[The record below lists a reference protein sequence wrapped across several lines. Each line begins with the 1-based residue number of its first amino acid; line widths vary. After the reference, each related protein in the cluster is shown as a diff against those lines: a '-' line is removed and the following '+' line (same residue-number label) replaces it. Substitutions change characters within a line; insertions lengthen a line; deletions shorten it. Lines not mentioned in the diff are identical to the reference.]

1 MQNRITFK
9 GKIISALCLI
19 IVLLPGLSEIRGQNR
34 VYRVF
39 VKSEWQPYRDSLYSI
54 YGSQKKF
61 VKEFELQALI
71 ALSYYPE
78 LKDVPIAFQFKDIKT
93 TMEVRPEYTSGL
105 KNHNRRYII
114 FIDNDTHHN
123 EGVLLREVTFNA
135 QIGVIGHELA
145 HIMDFEKRTIKSLL
159 LLAIDYKTLRNHAR
173 YERSIDLYA
182 VRRGLGWQTLEF
194 ADFIQNRS
202 DASARYKHFKQI
214 NYLSCSEIEAEI
226 AKMKWYSSFQL
237 PGNFKNKAS
246 EKR

>member
-1 MQNRITFK
+1 MQSKITFK
-9 GKIISALCLI
+9 NKIMSVLCLI
-19 IVLLPGLSEIRGQNR
+19 VVLVLELSVAQGQSR
-34 VYRVF
+34 VYKMF
-39 VKSEWQPYRDSLYSI
+39 VKSEWQPHRDSLYSI

-71 ALSYYPE
+71 ALTYYPE

-93 TMEVRPEYTSGL
+93 TMEVRPEYTSAL

-114 FIDNDTHHN
+114 FIDNNTHHN

-145 HIMDFEKRTIKSLL
+145 HIMDFEKRSIKSLL
-159 LLAIDYKTLRNHAR
+159 LLALDYKILRNHAR
-173 YERSIDLYA
+173 YERSIDLYT

-194 ADFIQNRS
+194 ADFIQNKS
-202 DASARYKHFKQI
+202 NASARYKHFKQI

-226 AKMKWYSSFQL
+226 AKMKLYSSFQNAKKL
-237 PGNFKNKAS
+237 TNQVY
-246 EKR
+246 